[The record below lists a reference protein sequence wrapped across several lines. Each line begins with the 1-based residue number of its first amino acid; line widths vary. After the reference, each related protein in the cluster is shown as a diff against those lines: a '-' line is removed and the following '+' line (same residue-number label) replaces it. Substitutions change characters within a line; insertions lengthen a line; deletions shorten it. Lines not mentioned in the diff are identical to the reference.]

1 MYDISTT
8 ITTKEM
14 VVVAAKTD
22 TVSKVAKMKYIQELE
37 IENFVTDFSLTF
49 I

>member
-1 MYDISTT
+1 MYEISTT

-14 VVVAAKTD
+14 VVVAIKTD

-37 IENFVTDFSLTF
+37 IKTLLQSFL
-49 I
+49 